1 MVYINGR
8 FLSQRLTGIQRFAYE
23 ICCAL
28 QQIGVE
34 YTILAPADI
43 RGDYDLKDLSVEVI
57 GGKGSHYWEQVS
69 LPLYMH
75 RHHNGQLL
83 VSLSGL
89 SPLLYSNNILT
100 IHDVSYLLRPR
111 SYSWAYCLYYQIMTP
126 LVAKRAKKIMT
137 VSAFSKRELVDRY
150 KFLGLFILVAI
161 PLPGT
166 GAWTGSLVSAVF
178 GIDLKHAMP
187 AIALGVLTAGI
198 VVSLISYGVSIF
210 L

>member
-1 MVYINGR
+1 MLKHLIYIFAISMVPVIELRGAIPVG
-8 FLSQRLTGIQRFAYE
+8 LSLGVPYWAVFAT
-23 ICCAL
+23 AL
-28 QQIGVE
+28 FGNLLPVP
-34 YTILAPADI
+34 ILI
-43 RGDYDLKDLSVEVI
+43 LFTT
-57 GGKGSHYWEQVS
+57 QVFGW
-69 LPLYMH
+69 L
-75 RHHNGQLL
+75 RKK
-83 VSLSGL
+83 
-89 SPLLYSNNILT
+89 SPLLERF
-100 IHDVSYLLRPR
+100 VSRMER
-111 SYSWAYCLYYQIMTP
+111 KAE
-126 LVAKRAKKIMT
+126 A
-137 VSAFSKRELVDRY
+137 KRELVDRY